1 MNETLG
7 SVRALGLQ
15 LPSSQSYS
23 AGAEMAAPSRRAG
36 LCRARVSKCV
46 WQSRLREMN
55 LASFREQKSQ
65 SLQTK
70 FNSLIEICR

>member
-7 SVRALGLQ
+7 SVRALGPQ
-15 LPSSQSYS
+15 LPSYQSYS
-23 AGAEMAAPSRRAG
+23 AGAEMAAPPRRAG
-36 LCRARVSKCV
+36 LLQSQGQQV